1 MESGGRVQNPLS
13 DHFSL
18 LEFEDPGT
26 DLLDH
31 WEILLVQLELSF
43 LEGCQSGQSAN
54 LGLIGLC
61 LLPHFGGCDP
71 ILGTA
76 CRGLMA
82 TLKEFKGKSD
92 LEAST
97 RRFPLWRRL
106 ISSI

>member
-26 DLLDH
+26 DFLDC
-31 WEILLVQLELSF
+31 WEILLVQLEPSF
-43 LEGCQSGQSAN
+43 LEGCLQGSGQSAN
-54 LGLIGLC
+54 LSLIGLC

-76 CRGLMA
+76 RCGLMA

-97 RRFPLWRRL
+97 RRFPL
-106 ISSI
+106 